1 MKILEIVDSVL
12 LEKPSKREEQAYKFF
27 ISMGLTPIQAAGIVG
42 NLKQE
47 SSTFNTKDV
56 GDGGE
61 SIGIA
66 QWSSIRRK
74 DFEKVFGK
82 AFKDSTFQEQLQFI
96 WWELNNTEKRALTKL
111 KAATTA
117 AEAAAL
123 FDKFYERSDGKARE
137 QRSENA
143 EDIYKRYENPSDV
156 VDKEVERRLLRL
168 GVKGDDVEE
177 LQKKLKTAGYNIAV
191 DGIFGQETLK
201 ALKDFQKNQGLT
213 ADGIVG
219 DNTYEVL
226 DNITIR
232 DTGNTDGDIVK
243 PQTRPETEPDTKTE
257 PDTFTDMSDYY
268 DWIRAGKPSVWPP
281 VVEPK
286 EFPGISPETKDEI
299 EKTVK
304 DVVTKSTIDKS
315 TRDELNKM
323 FGEPKNAVQKKPK
336 GTTTK
341 SPKVMT
347 TAPKAPSYSAGST

>member
-1 MKILEIVDSVL
+1 MKILEIVESVL
-12 LEKPSKREEQAYKFF
+12 IESKSALSAKQIEALIRKYAKKVGIDPDVAVLVWRSEGGTTYQSTVKPKKGSKVKTVNGREASWGPFQLYTGGGLGSAYEEKYGVKLADEN
-27 ISMGLTPIQAAGIVG
+27 TPEGIER
-42 NLKQE
+42 QIE
-47 SSTFNTKDV
+47 F
-56 GDGGE
+56 
-61 SIGIA
+61 
-66 QWSSIRRK
+66 
-74 DFEKVFGK
+74 
-82 AFKDSTFQEQLQFI
+82 
-96 WWELNNTEKRALTKL
+96 ALTY
-111 KAATTA
+111 AATSGRGWKDWYGPGNMYT
-117 AEAAAL
+117 
-123 FDKFYERSDGKARE
+123 DWDPYKGIPGKDDE
-137 QRSENA
+137 VK
-143 EDIYKRYENPSDV
+143 I
-156 VDKEVERRLLRL
+156 DKEVERRLLRL
-168 GVKGDDVEE
+168 GIEGDDVEE
-177 LQKKLKTAGYNIAV
+177 LQKKLNTAGYNIAV
-191 DGIFGQETLK
+191 DGIFGKETLK

-243 PQTRPETEPDTKTE
+243 PQTRPETKPDTKTE

-268 DWIRAGKPSVWPP
+268 AWIRAGKPSVWPP

-315 TRDELNKM
+315 TGDELNKM
-323 FGEPKNAVQKKPK
+323 VGEPKNAVQKKPK